1 VAAAARRGALTGL
14 LGGWQV
20 TGMRDTDKLTVAA
33 GVATML
39 ASLALYPIVSGPSWF
54 WTSSAGVIVV
64 GLTGTLTRKRTL
76 PPLVCL
82 AAEIVGLLLWLN
94 LRFEASRS
102 LLVIPTPGSIS
113 ALWDLAGQGLD
124 ASKGLAPPVAP
135 TPPMLLLVAGG
146 VGFTAVL
153 VDLIAVRLRSAAIAG
168 LPLLMIFT
176 EPFAVDVTRSATGT
190 AIVFCLAAAGYLALL
205 STDGRQRV
213 RTWGRVAGSA
223 QFAPDTTALASTSRR
238 VGLMSVVVALC
249 IPLLVPGLH
258 ATRLLSGVWTFAGS
272 GNGSV
277 SLPSPITSLSSQ
289 LAESRQTVLTYTSSN
304 PDGATQY
311 LQEYVLGQLT
321 DNGFTW
327 VPSPRTYA
335 VDPGL
340 PAPAGLDRATT
351 PTSTERTTIK
361 FSSVLTS
368 ASVNFLPM
376 PYPARTLNASGT
388 WSADPGTLMV
398 LGPEKLAGLSYEVT
412 SLNVAPTASELSHAA
427 APPASIKSQYASV
440 PGGYASLLPL
450 AESITKSAHTELA
463 KAQALESY
471 LSTTGGYTYT
481 LQAPPVTD
489 AATLT
494 TFLEQNKRGYCEQ
507 FAYAMTVLARLLG
520 IPARLTIGY
529 TAGQHQSNGSWV
541 VRSSDAH
548 AWPELY
554 FSGVGWIRFEPTPVG
569 PDGQGTATSPSYAIA
584 PTSGGSTGNSS
595 GSHVTTPSQPTAG
608 ASPGSANVHL
618 HVRDS
623 GGDSGQVAITAH
635 RSSGNPW
642 PLAGLAVLALIALSL
657 ILPSL
662 LKVVA
667 RVVRWHSATGP
678 AEVADAAW
686 RQFRADLADYRIAV
700 KPSESPRALAARVV
714 EELGLPAITANA
726 IQRLA
731 LAAERARYSASPAS
745 PDGLRADTV
754 LARRAIAAVVG
765 RRARLRAWLAPMSVL
780 GPAATL
786 TSRSLDSGARLGRW
800 RPRSRPHPSE
810 S

>member
-1 VAAAARRGALTGL
+1 
-14 LGGWQV
+14 
-20 TGMRDTDKLTVAA
+20 MRDTNKLTLAA
-33 GVATML
+33 AVATML

-82 AAEIVGLLLWLN
+82 GAEIVGLLLWLN
-94 LRFEASRS
+94 LRFEAPHS
-102 LLVIPTPGSIS
+102 LLGIIPTPGSIS
-113 ALWDLAGQGLD
+113 ALWNLAGQGLD
-124 ASKGLAPPVAP
+124 ASKGLAPPVPP
-135 TPPMLLLVAGG
+135 TPAMMLLVAGG

-190 AIVFCLAAAGYLALL
+190 AIVFCLAAAGYLTLL

-213 RTWGRVAGSA
+213 RTWGRVAGPA
-223 QFAPDTTALASTSRR
+223 QFAPDTAGLASTGRR
-238 VGLMSVVVALC
+238 VGLTSVVVALC

-258 ATRLLSGVWTFAGS
+258 ATRLLSGVWTFGGS
-272 GNGSV
+272 GGASV

-289 LAESRQTVLTYTSSN
+289 LSESRQTVLTYTSSN

-327 VPSPRTYA
+327 VPSPRTYP

-340 PAPAGLDRATT
+340 PAPTGLDRATT
-351 PTSTERTTIK
+351 PASTERTTIK

-368 ASVNFLPM
+368 GSVNFLPM
-376 PYPARTLNASGT
+376 PYPARTLSASGT

-412 SLNVAPTASELSHAA
+412 SLNVAPTTGELSHAA

-440 PGGYASLLPL
+440 PAGYASLLPL
-450 AESITKSAHTELA
+450 AESITKGARTELA

-481 LQAPPVTD
+481 LQAPPVTN

-507 FAYAMTVLARLLG
+507 FAYGMTVLARLLG
-520 IPARLTIGY
+520 IPARLAIGY
-529 TAGQHQSNGSWV
+529 TAGQHQSNGTWV

-569 PDGQGTATSPSYAIA
+569 LDGQGTATSPSYAIA
-584 PTSGGSTGNSS
+584 PTSGGSTRNSS
-595 GSHVTTPSQPTAG
+595 GGQVTVPSQPSAS
-608 ASPGSANVHL
+608 ASPGSQSGHL
-618 HVRDS
+618 HLRDS
-623 GGDSGQVAITAH
+623 QGGPGEVAVTAQS
-635 RSSGNPW
+635 SSGSPW
-642 PLAGLAVLALIALSL
+642 SLAGLAVLALIALAL

-662 LKVVA
+662 LKVAA
-667 RVVRWHSATGP
+667 RVVRWRSATRP
-678 AEVADAAW
+678 VEVADAAW
-686 RQFRADLADYRIAV
+686 RQFRADLTDYRVAI
-700 KPSESPRALAARVV
+700 KPSESPRALTARVV
-714 EELGLPAITANA
+714 DELGLPAVAANA
-726 IQRLA
+726 IQRVA
-731 LAAERARYSASPAS
+731 MAAERARYSASPAS
-745 PDGLRADTV
+745 PDGLRADTI
-754 LARRAIAAVVG
+754 LARRAIAAAVG
-765 RRARLRAWLAPMSVL
+765 RRARLRAWLVPMSVL
-780 GPAATL
+780 GPAAALASRTL
-786 TSRSLDSGARLGRW
+786 DGGARLGRW
-800 RPRSRPHPSE
+800 RPRSHPHPSE

>member
-1 VAAAARRGALTGL
+1 
-14 LGGWQV
+14 
-20 TGMRDTDKLTVAA
+20 MRDTDKLTVAA

-94 LRFEASRS
+94 LRFEAARS

-113 ALWDLAGQGLD
+113 ALWNLAGQGLD
-124 ASKGLAPPVAP
+124 LSKGLAPPVAP

-213 RTWGRVAGSA
+213 RTWGRVAGPA
-223 QFAPDTTALASTSRR
+223 QFAPDTTALASSSRR

-258 ATRLLSGVWTFAGS
+258 ATRLLSGVWTFGGS
-272 GNGSV
+272 GSGSV

-327 VPSPRTYA
+327 IPSPHTYL

-340 PAPAGLDRATT
+340 PAPTGLDRST
-351 PTSTERTTIK
+351 PTSTERTTIR

-368 ASVNFLPM
+368 ASVNFLPA
-376 PYPARTLNASGT
+376 PYPARSLSAQGT
-388 WSADPGTLMV
+388 WSADPGTLMI

-412 SLNVAPTASELSHAA
+412 SLNVAPTASELSHAV

-450 AESITKSAHTELA
+450 AESITKGARTELA

-494 TFLEQNKRGYCEQ
+494 TFLEQNRRGYCEQ

-520 IPARLTIGY
+520 IPARLAIGY

-569 PDGQGTATSPSYAIA
+569 IDGQGTATSPSYAIA
-584 PTSGGSTGNSS
+584 PTSGGGTGNSS
-595 GSHVTTPSQPTAG
+595 GSHVSTTPQPGAS
-608 ASPGSANVHL
+608 ASPGSANSHL

-623 GGDSGQVAITAH
+623 GGDPGQVATTAK

-642 PLAGLAVLALIALSL
+642 PLAGLAILALIALSL

-662 LKVVA
+662 LKVAA
-667 RVVRWHSATGP
+667 RVVRWHSASGP

-686 RQFRADLADYRIAV
+686 RQFRADLADYRVAI

-714 EELGLPAITANA
+714 AELGLPAVAANA

-745 PDGLRADTV
+745 PDGLRADAV
-754 LARRAIAAVVG
+754 LGRRAVAAVVG

-786 TSRSLDSGARLGRW
+786 TSRTLDSGARLGRW
-800 RPRSRPHPSE
+800 RPRSHPHPSE